1 MILEVVFNSHNGG
14 PDVAAA
20 RGYLTTAFSNI
31 GQDHGPGRFRDMG
44 SFKQFQFDLPDGYD
58 VQAFSRGLGNALEG
72 SNLKVTK
79 PTPYTDG
86 ITSMSVRLVA

>member
-31 GQDHGPGRFRDMG
+31 GQDHGPGRLKDLG

-58 VQAFSRGLGNALEG
+58 VDLFSRGLATALEG
-72 SNLKVTK
+72 STLRATK
-79 PTPYTDG
+79 PTAYTGG
-86 ITSMSVRLVA
+86 ITSLSVRSVR